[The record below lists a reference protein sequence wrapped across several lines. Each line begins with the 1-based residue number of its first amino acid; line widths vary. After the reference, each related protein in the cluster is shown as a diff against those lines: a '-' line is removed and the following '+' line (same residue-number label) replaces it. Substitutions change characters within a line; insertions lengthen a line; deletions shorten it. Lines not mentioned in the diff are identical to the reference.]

1 MAITRPA
8 LRGTMG
14 STTYYEVTMTA
25 RELTNSV
32 RPARETDAW
41 ASASIDERIQRD
53 VNRTRV
59 MSTIV
64 PYLAQH
70 PDRFFGSFIVLVPKG
85 SVEFEPLTDLVGNLP
100 AAYRSSSKNIGFLT
114 IDKGELIALDGQH
127 RLLAFREVIQ
137 GGPNL
142 GPLWSVVGDDEV
154 CVLLLEEESPQKTRR
169 IFNKVNRHAKP
180 TGRSDNIITS
190 EDDGYAL
197 VTRRLLD
204 TDLDAPFAPRTVN
217 DQQYEPVNWTSNTLQ
232 PKSWKLTTISALY
245 ESVQDI
251 LTYEGYRGFS
261 EKESPIAPDEST
273 LDTAYEK
280 VAAWWE
286 DILSMN
292 AYKAALKD
300 PSTIPSTRF
309 DSDDPHTLLLRPVGQ
324 IALVKGLVRA
334 LTESNGDLTRTA
346 AIRRANMLDYSCPPS
361 SMWRDTIVRADG
373 RMVARKEA
381 YELAARLIA
390 YMIAAD
396 YMSEEST
403 QRLWEDW
410 NKARGKDPHSE
421 LDELDEHEQ
430 PEDLPEPLPA

>member
-14 STTYYEVTMTA
+14 STTYYEITMTA

-32 RPARETDAW
+32 RPARETDSW

-53 VNRTRV
+53 VNRSRV

-85 SVEFEPLTDLVGNLP
+85 AVEFEPLTDLVGKLP
-100 AAYRSSSKNIGFLT
+100 AAYRSSSDNIGYLT

-137 GGPNL
+137 GGTNL
-142 GPLWSVVGDDEV
+142 GPLWAEVGDDEV
-154 CVLLLEEESPQKTRR
+154 CVLLLEEESAQKTRR

-197 VTRRLLD
+197 VTRRLMD
-204 TDLDAPFAPRTVN
+204 SDLDAPFATRTVN

-232 PKSWKLTTISALY
+232 QKSWKLTTISALY

-251 LTYEGYRGFS
+251 LSYEGYKGFS
-261 EKESPIAPDEST
+261 EKESPIAPDEET

-280 VAAWWE
+280 AAAWWE
-286 DILSMN
+286 DILSMD
-292 AYKAALKD
+292 AFKSALKD
-300 PSTIPSTRF
+300 PSTIPNLRF
-309 DSDDPHTLLLRPVGQ
+309 DSDDPQTLLMRPVGQ
-324 IALVKGLVRA
+324 MALVKGLVYA
-334 LTESNGDLTRTA
+334 LNASNGELSRVEA
-346 AIRRANMLDYSCPPS
+346 VRRANQLDYSCPPA

-381 YELAARLIA
+381 YDLAARLIA
-390 YMIAAD
+390 YMIGAD
-396 YMSEEST
+396 FMTEESK

-410 NKARGKDPHSE
+410 NKARGKDPHAE
-421 LDELDEHEQ
+421 LDELEEHEQ
-430 PEDLPEPLPA
+430 PEDLPEPLAI

>member
-14 STTYYEVTMTA
+14 STTYYETTMSA

-32 RPARETDAW
+32 RPARETDDW
-41 ASASIDERIQRD
+41 ASASIDERIQRE
-53 VNRTRV
+53 VNRSRV

-85 SVEFEPLTDLVGNLP
+85 AIEFEPLTDLIANLP
-100 AAYRSSSKNIGFLT
+100 AAYRSSSENIGYLT

-137 GGPNL
+137 GGTHL
-142 GPLWSVVGDDEV
+142 GPLWSEVGDDEV
-154 CVLLLEEESPQKTRR
+154 CVLLIEAESPQKTRR

-204 TDLDAPFAPRTVN
+204 TDLDAPFASRLIN
-217 DQQYEPVNWTSNTLQ
+217 DQQYEPVNWTSNTLS
-232 PKSWKLTTISALY
+232 PKTWRLTTISAIY
-245 ESVQDI
+245 ETVQDI
-251 LTYEGYRGFS
+251 LTYEGYRKFS
-261 EKESPIAPDEST
+261 EKESPVAPDDET
-273 LDTAYEK
+273 LSAAYEK
-280 VAAWWE
+280 AAGWWE
-286 DILSMN
+286 EILKMD
-292 AYKAALKD
+292 AFKDALRD
-300 PSTIPSTRF
+300 PSTIPNIRA
-309 DSDDPHTLLLRPVGQ
+309 DADHRHTLLMRPVGQ
-324 IALVKGLVRA
+324 IALVKGLVYAR
-334 LTESNGDLTRTA
+334 TSSNGDLSLSDA
-346 AIRRANMLDYSCPPS
+346 VRRANRLDFSCPPS
-361 SMWRDTIVRADG
+361 SVWRDTIVRADG

-381 YELAARLIA
+381 YDLAARLIA
-390 YMIAAD
+390 YMIAAEF
-396 YMSEEST
+396 MSEESK

-410 NKARGKDPHSE
+410 NKARGKDPHTE
-421 LDELDEHEQ
+421 LDELEEHEQ
-430 PEDLPEPLPA
+430 PEDLPEPLQV

>member
-8 LRGTMG
+8 LRGKMG

-41 ASASIDERIQRD
+41 ASASIDERIQRE
-53 VNRTRV
+53 VNRSRV

-85 SVEFEPLTDLVGNLP
+85 AVEYEPLSDLVSTLP
-100 AAYRSSSKNIGFLT
+100 AAYRSSSENIGYLT

-137 GGPNL
+137 GGTHL
-142 GPLWSVVGDDEV
+142 GPLWSEVGDDEV
-154 CVLLLEEESPQKTRR
+154 CVLLIEEESARKTRR

-204 TDLDAPFAPRTVN
+204 ADLGAPFADRVI
-217 DQQYEPVNWTSNTLQ
+217 DGQQYEPVNWTSNTLSQ
-232 PKSWKLTTISALY
+232 KTWRLTTISALY

-251 LTYEGYRGFS
+251 LTYEGYKGFS
-261 EKESPIAPDEST
+261 EKESPVAPDEDT
-273 LDTAYEK
+273 IATAYEK
-280 VAAWWE
+280 AANWWE
-286 DILSMN
+286 EILRMH
-292 AYKAALKD
+292 AFKAAFKD
-300 PSTIPSTRF
+300 PSTIPNVRF
-309 DSDDPHTLLLRPVGQ
+309 DSDDPHTLLMRPVGQ
-324 IALVKGLVRA
+324 MALVKGLVNA
-334 LTESNGDLTRTA
+334 IMSSNGSLSLSDA
-346 AIRRANMLDYSCPPS
+346 VRRADKLDYSCPPS
-361 SMWRDTIVRADG
+361 SIWRDTIVRADG

-381 YELAARLIA
+381 YDLAARLIA

-396 YMSEEST
+396 LTSEESK

-410 NKARGKDPHSE
+410 NKARGKDPHAE
-421 LDELDEHEQ
+421 LDELEEHEQ
-430 PEDLPEPLPA
+430 PEDLPEPLTV

>member
-1 MAITRPA
+1 
-8 LRGTMG
+8 MG
-14 STTYYEVTMTA
+14 STTYYETTMTA

-41 ASASIDERIQRD
+41 ASASIDERIQRE
-53 VNRTRV
+53 VNRSRV

-85 SVEFEPLTDLVGNLP
+85 AVEFEPLTELVGNLP
-100 AAYRSSSKNIGFLT
+100 AAYRSSSQNIGYLT

-137 GGPNL
+137 GGANL
-142 GPLWSVVGDDEV
+142 GPLWSEVGDDEV
-154 CVLLLEEESPQKTRR
+154 CVLLVEAESPQKTRR

-204 TDLDAPFAPRTVN
+204 TDLDAPFANRLIN
-217 DQQYEPVNWTSNTLQ
+217 DQQYEPVNWTSNTLSQ
-232 PKSWKLTTISALY
+232 KSWRLTTISALY
-245 ESVQDI
+245 ETVQDI
-251 LTYEGYRGFS
+251 LTYEGYKGFS
-261 EKESPIAPDEST
+261 EKESPVAPDDET
-273 LDTAYEK
+273 LDTAFEK
-280 VAAWWE
+280 VSSWWE
-286 DILSMN
+286 MILTMD
-292 AYKAALKD
+292 AFRAALMD
-300 PSTIPSTRF
+300 PSTIPDTRF
-309 DSDDPHTLLLRPVGQ
+309 DADNPHTLLMRPVGQ
-324 IALVKGLVRA
+324 IALVKGLVYA
-334 LTESNGDLTRTA
+334 LMFSNGALPLTEVV
-346 AIRRANMLDYSCPPS
+346 RRANKLDFSCPPS

-381 YELAARLIA
+381 YDLAARLIA

-396 YMSEEST
+396 YMSEET
-403 QRLWEDW
+403 KQRLWEDW
-410 NKARGKDPHSE
+410 NKARGKQPHAE
-421 LDELDEHEQ
+421 LDELEEHEQ
-430 PEDLPEPLPA
+430 PEDLPHALEA

>member
-1 MAITRPA
+1 
-8 LRGTMG
+8 MG
-14 STTYYEVTMTA
+14 STTYYEITMTA

-32 RPARETDAW
+32 RPARETDSW

-53 VNRTRV
+53 VNRSRV

-85 SVEFEPLTDLVGNLP
+85 AVEFEPLTELVGKLP
-100 AAYRSSSKNIGFLT
+100 AAYRSSSDNIGYLT

-137 GGPNL
+137 GGTNL
-142 GPLWSVVGDDEV
+142 GPLWAEVGDDEV
-154 CVLLLEEESPQKTRR
+154 CVLLLEEESAQKTRR

-204 TDLDAPFAPRTVN
+204 SDLDAPFATRTVN

-232 PKSWKLTTISALY
+232 QKSWKLTTISALY

-251 LTYEGYRGFS
+251 LSYEGYKGFS
-261 EKESPIAPDEST
+261 EKESPIAPDDET

-280 VAAWWE
+280 TAAWWE
-286 DILSMN
+286 DILSMD

-300 PSTIPSTRF
+300 PSTIPNVRF
-309 DSDDPHTLLLRPVGQ
+309 DSDDPHTLLMRPVGQ
-324 IALVKGLVRA
+324 MALVKGLVYA
-334 LTESNGDLTRTA
+334 LNASNGDLSRVEA
-346 AIRRANMLDYSCPPS
+346 VHRVNKLDYSCPPS

-381 YELAARLIA
+381 YDLAARLIA
-390 YMIAAD
+390 YMIGAE
-396 YMSEEST
+396 YMTEESK

-410 NKARGKDPHSE
+410 NKSRGKDPHAE
-421 LDELDEHEQ
+421 LDELEEHEH
-430 PEDLPEPLPA
+430 PEDLPEPLAV

>member
-14 STTYYEVTMTA
+14 STTYYEITMTA

-41 ASASIDERIQRD
+41 ASASIDERIQRE
-53 VNRTRV
+53 VNRSRV

-85 SVEFEPLTDLVGNLP
+85 AVEFEPLTELVGNLP
-100 AAYRSSSKNIGFLT
+100 AAYRSSSQNIGYLT

-137 GGPNL
+137 GGTNL
-142 GPLWSVVGDDEV
+142 GPLWSEVGDDEV
-154 CVLLLEEESPQKTRR
+154 CVLLLEEESAQKTRR

-197 VTRRLLD
+197 ITRRLLD
-204 TDLDAPFAPRTVN
+204 TDLDAPFATRMVN

-232 PKSWKLTTISALY
+232 QKSWKLTTISALY

-251 LTYEGYRGFS
+251 LSYEGYKGFS
-261 EKESPIAPDEST
+261 EKESPVAPDEET
-273 LDTAYEK
+273 LATAYEK
-280 VAAWWE
+280 ASAWWE
-286 DILSMN
+286 DILLMD
-292 AYKAALKD
+292 AYAVALKD
-300 PSTIPSTRF
+300 PSTIPNIRF
-309 DSDDPHTLLLRPVGQ
+309 DTDDPSTLLMRPVGQ
-324 IALVKGLVRA
+324 IALVKGLVYA
-334 LTESNGDLTRTA
+334 LTASNGALTRKDA
-346 AIRRANMLDYSCPPS
+346 VSRANKL
-361 SMWRDTIVRADG
+361 
-373 RMVARKEA
+373 
-381 YELAARLIA
+381 
-390 YMIAAD
+390 
-396 YMSEEST
+396 
-403 QRLWEDW
+403 
-410 NKARGKDPHSE
+410 
-421 LDELDEHEQ
+421 
-430 PEDLPEPLPA
+430 

>member
-14 STTYYEVTMTA
+14 STTYYEITMTA
-25 RELTNSV
+25 RELTHSV

-85 SVEFEPLTDLVGNLP
+85 SGRVRAADRPRWELTR
-100 AAYRSSSKNIGFLT
+100 AYRSSSQNIGYLT

-137 GGPNL
+137 GGTNL
-142 GPLWSVVGDDEV
+142 GPLWSQVGDDEV
-154 CVLLLEEESPQKTRR
+154 CVLLIEEESPQKTSR

-204 TDLDAPFAPRTVN
+204 TDLDAPFATRMVN
-217 DQQYEPVNWTSNTLQ
+217 DQQYEPVNWTSNTLC
-232 PKSWKLTTISALY
+232 S
-245 ESVQDI
+245 
-251 LTYEGYRGFS
+251 
-261 EKESPIAPDEST
+261 
-273 LDTAYEK
+273 
-280 VAAWWE
+280 
-286 DILSMN
+286 
-292 AYKAALKD
+292 
-300 PSTIPSTRF
+300 
-309 DSDDPHTLLLRPVGQ
+309 
-324 IALVKGLVRA
+324 
-334 LTESNGDLTRTA
+334 
-346 AIRRANMLDYSCPPS
+346 RRAGS
-361 SMWRDTIVRADG
+361 
-373 RMVARKEA
+373 
-381 YELAARLIA
+381 
-390 YMIAAD
+390 
-396 YMSEEST
+396 
-403 QRLWEDW
+403 
-410 NKARGKDPHSE
+410 
-421 LDELDEHEQ
+421 
-430 PEDLPEPLPA
+430 